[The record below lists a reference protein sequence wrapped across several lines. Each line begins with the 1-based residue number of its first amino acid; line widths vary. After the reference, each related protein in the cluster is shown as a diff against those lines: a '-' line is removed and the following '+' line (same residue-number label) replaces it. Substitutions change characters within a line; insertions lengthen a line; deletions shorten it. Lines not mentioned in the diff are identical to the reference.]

1 MTVEDVMQQLENSD
15 YESADNESENESS
28 GSEDDF
34 EGYLDKSID
43 HREDESSDEEQNEE
57 EQSSEEDMDGVIPSI
72 PPYTLQAGVSVT
84 IGGSRPLDIFS
95 QFVTRDMLQHIV
107 EQTNLNAEQYMSSHT
122 LAPRSRIR
130 QWLKQDHTISELQ
143 RFIALILVMGLVR
156 YPKVES
162 HWSTSWPYA
171 TEAFSSV
178 SYKKSATYTCA

>member
-1 MTVEDVMQQLENSD
+1 MQELENSD
-15 YESADNESENESS
+15 NESANNESEDESS

-34 EGYLDKSID
+34 EGYLDESID
-43 HREDESSDEEQNEE
+43 QTADESSDEEQNEE
-57 EQSSEEDMDGVIPSI
+57 EQSNEEDMEGVIPLI
-72 PPYTLQAGVSVT
+72 PSYTPEPGVSVT
-84 IGGSRPLDIFS
+84 ISGSRPLDIFR
-95 QFVTRDMLQHIV
+95 FVNRDMLQHIV

-122 LAPRSRIR
+122 LAPGSRIR
-130 QWLKQDHTISELQ
+130 QWLKQHHTLSELQ

-178 SYKKSATYTCA
+178 TG